1 MEVLLVF
8 LLIFLGTSLLFR
20 MPVGFSIGLGGVAV
34 FMIYGFSTTAMAQS
48 AFYGTNSFS
57 LLAIPFFLFA
67 GAVMEYSGI
76 SKSIFSFVDSFVGR
90 VRASTGTVAIFACAA
105 FGALTGST
113 QATIASISKIVFPE
127 MDKRGYEP
135 AYQAALLASAG
146 FLGVLIPPSM
156 TGIVYATASN
166 ISISDAWLSTLLPGL
181 LIATLYAIVNYF
193 HRRKVEPKNTEPFK
207 VGPYVKNIGV
217 STKNAV
223 WALMM
228 PVIIFGGIYGG
239 IFTATEAGAISA
251 LYGLGYYLIR
261 KRTHPEAVS
270 GNVNDMLKFTINL
283 TGIIMFIMTTA
294 NIACKAIAFS
304 GISQQL
310 VTWMTTHIESPIVF
324 MLIVNVLFIVCGM
337 FIDSNA
343 AILLFVPLLTPIA
356 DAYGID
362 QVQMA
367 GIILVNLCVGAI
379 SPPFCINVFV
389 TTKLKRVQFTEVI
402 HYIWPYLF
410 CCVFV
415 LLLMCFFPGLSTWL
429 PALLK

>member
-8 LLIFLGTSLLFR
+8 LVIFLGTSLLFR
-20 MPVGFSIGLGGVAV
+20 MPVGFSIGLGGVAA
-34 FMIYGFSTTAMAQS
+34 FLIYGFSTTSMAQS
-48 AFYGTNSFS
+48 AFYGTNNFS

-76 SKSIFSFVDSFVGR
+76 SRSIFAFVDAFVGR
-90 VRASTGTVAIFACAA
+90 FRASTGTVAIFACAA

-113 QATIASISKIVFPE
+113 QATIASISKIVYPE

-135 AYQAALLASAG
+135 AYQAALMASAG

-166 ISISDAWLSTLLPGL
+166 ISIADAWMSTLLPGI
-181 LIATLYAIVNYF
+181 LIAIMYSVVNFF
-193 HRRKVEPKNTEPFK
+193 HRRKVEPRVTEPFQ

-217 STKNAV
+217 STKNAF

-228 PVIIFGGIYGG
+228 PVIIFGGIYSGV
-239 IFTATEAGAISA
+239 FTATEAGAISA
-251 LYGLGYYLIR
+251 LYGLVYYVIR
-261 KRTHPEAVS
+261 KRIRPDAVS
-270 GNVNDMLKFTINL
+270 GNVKDMMRFTISL
-283 TGIIMFIMTTA
+283 TGIILFIMTTA

-304 GISQQL
+304 GVSQQL
-310 VTWMTTHIESPIVF
+310 VTWMTTHIQSPIVF
-324 MLIVNVLFIVCGM
+324 MLIVNVIFLICGM

-362 QVQMA
+362 QVQLA

-389 TTKLKRVQFTEVI
+389 TTKMKNVKFVDVI
-402 HYIWPYLF
+402 HYIWPFLS
-410 CCVFV
+410 CCIIV
-415 LLLMCFFPGLSTWL
+415 LLLMCFIPGLSTWMPSL
-429 PALLK
+429 FN